1 MTTRTETGSGVVP
14 GDEPGGQEGGS
25 GRSRLRGQLTGQP
38 SGRLNGELTSQPRS
52 QPRSEPRSQPSGRHR
67 SETSTRPG
75 NRTRARPGRR
85 MVWVPGGTF
94 AMGSDDFYP
103 EERPVRT
110 VEVAGFWMDEHPVTV
125 AEYRRFV
132 RATGYVTV
140 AERHLDAGRASGSA
154 SGVDPRPATPGSLVF
169 RPTPGPVDLSDWGS
183 WWSYVPGACWRRPE
197 GPVSAPH
204 GRERHPV
211 THVAYEDAEAYAAW
225 SGKQL
230 PTETEWEY
238 AARGGLDGAVYAW
251 GNDFSPR
258 GRLMAN
264 VWQGDF
270 PWRRA
275 GLGPY
280 RRTSPTGLFPANGYG
295 LLDMTGNVWEWT
307 SDLYHAPEPD
317 RAAKAVCVPVPLV
330 VPLDRSGPLPRQRA
344 ATDDPSGTELPADG
358 SYDVDRVVRVVK
370 GGSYLCSATF
380 CLRYRPAARQPSD
393 SVTATCHVGFRCV
406 VHPR

>member
-1 MTTRTETGSGVVP
+1 
-14 GDEPGGQEGGS
+14 
-25 GRSRLRGQLTGQP
+25 
-38 SGRLNGELTSQPRS
+38 
-52 QPRSEPRSQPSGRHR
+52 
-67 SETSTRPG
+67 
-75 NRTRARPGRR
+75 

-125 AEYRRFV
+125 SEFRRFV

-140 AERHLDAGRASGSA
+140 AERELDERRPPGADGPDDVEGM
-154 SGVDPRPATPGSLVF
+154 DPRLARPGSLVF
-169 RPTPGPVDLSDWGS
+169 HPTPGPVDLSDWGS
-183 WWSYVPGACWRRPE
+183 WWSYVPGASWRRPE
-197 GPVSAPH
+197 GPGSAPH

-230 PTETEWEY
+230 PTESEWEY

-264 VWQGDF
+264 IWQGDF
-270 PWRRA
+270 PWRHA

-280 RRTSPTGLFPANGYG
+280 RRTSPAGLFPVNGYG

-307 SDLYHAPEPD
+307 RDLYRAPEPD
-317 RAAKAVCVPVPLV
+317 RAAKAVCVPLLARPDGSV
-330 VPLDRSGPLPRQRA
+330 PLPRQRTA
-344 ATDDPSGTELPADG
+344 AADAEPGSGAETATEETASG
-358 SYDVDRVVRVVK
+358 DRVLRVVK
-370 GGSYLCSATF
+370 GGSYLCSPTF

-393 SVTATCHVGFRCV
+393 SATAACHVGFRCV
-406 VHPR
+406 VHPG

>member
-1 MTTRTETGSGVVP
+1 MTTRTATGSGVAPEDQP
-14 GDEPGGQEGGS
+14 GIQPGGRRRRNTTGRP
-25 GRSRLRGQLTGQP
+25 RSRD
-38 SGRLNGELTSQPRS
+38 
-52 QPRSEPRSQPSGRHR
+52 
-67 SETSTRPG
+67 
-75 NRTRARPGRR
+75 RARPGRR

-110 VEVAGFWMDEHPVTV
+110 VEVDGFWMDEHPVTV
-125 AEYRRFV
+125 SEYRRFV

-140 AERHLDAGRASGSA
+140 AERELGAGRSPGAEY
-154 SGVDPRPATPGSLVF
+154 RPATPGSLVF
-169 RPTPGPVDLSDWGS
+169 HPTPGPVDLSDCRN
-183 WWSYVPGACWRRPE
+183 WWSYVPGACWLRPE
-197 GPVSAPH
+197 GPGSSPH

-211 THVAYEDAEAYAAW
+211 THVAYEDAEAYATW

-230 PTETEWEY
+230 PTESEWEY

-251 GNDFSPR
+251 GNDFSPH

-270 PWRRA
+270 PWRHA
-275 GLGPY
+275 GLGPLE
-280 RRTSPTGLFPANGYG
+280 RTSPIGRFPVNGYG
-295 LLDMTGNVWEWT
+295 LLDITGNVWEWT
-307 SDLYHAPEPD
+307 SDVYRAPEPD
-317 RAAKAVCVPVPLV
+317 RAASAVCVPLAVSLAG
-330 VPLDRSGPLPRQRA
+330 PLDRRAPLPRQRTAADTEAGTETGTDAEA
-344 ATDDPSGTELPADG
+344 ATVTDAEDG
-358 SYDVDRVVRVVK
+358 NRVVRVIK

-393 SVTATCHVGFRCV
+393 SATTACHVGFRCV